1 MMLYDKYE
9 RGRQHL
15 SGGQQRLTYKKKK
28 KNEIKIKIILTLRLT
43 QSNQW
48 IGVDHAARIQ
58 LLNSPPITG
67 SVEQNKM
74 VVMMVMII

>member
-1 MMLYDKYE
+1 M
-9 RGRQHL
+9 
-15 SGGQQRLTYKKKK
+15 
-28 KNEIKIKIILTLRLT
+28 ILTLRLT